1 MSSDCLME
9 LAAQPTCTLVGSGNY
24 HHWAQGMSG
33 PGRRDDVNRSQ
44 ASLAQTQACCSI
56 LCSMRH
62 CSWCLDS
69 GLWTGLPPQS
79 ARALEARALE
89 PPNLHCVRLT
99 HENADEFKW
108 RPSRGGGLTPLST
121 QGPRPM
127 PGISPKEDPQETWGI
142 PVHSHTAQHSREPLP
157 TPGTHLPLSIIIN
170 IRIRGG
176 DGHAGQWVWQ
186 ISGAPQAGSNPHA
199 ALTGWPQGPQ
209 TLWSSVSP
217 RATAR

>member
-1 MSSDCLME
+1 MSTG
-9 LAAQPTCTLVGSGNY
+9 AK
-24 HHWAQGMSG
+24 HHWLRPRHVAVFCVLCVIAPGAWTQVSG
-33 PGRRDDVNRSQ
+33 QVFHPSPQEHSRHGHSRL
-44 ASLAQTQACCSI
+44 SL
-56 LCSMRH
+56 H
-62 CSWCLDS
+62 
-69 GLWTGLPPQS
+69 
-79 ARALEARALE
+79 EE

-99 HENADEFKW
+99 HENADELKW